1 MHVAVGRVS
10 VFSVFV
16 VIVSAKT
23 CQVVLFFVAVLFFRR
38 RRRRRWLIAAG
49 NVLAVPSW
57 STVAWLNCLNFGWQN
72 GRMQIEAS
80 SKRMTNFRSGW
91 AIGHILPIS
100 ALTNSYPLFPPIHRR
115 LSRPSCP
122 PSSQTNNQLI
132 R

>member
-91 AIGHILPIS
+91 AIGLL
-100 ALTNSYPLFPPIHRR
+100 ATFCTFPP
-115 LSRPSCP
+115 
-122 PSSQTNNQLI
+122 
-132 R
+132 